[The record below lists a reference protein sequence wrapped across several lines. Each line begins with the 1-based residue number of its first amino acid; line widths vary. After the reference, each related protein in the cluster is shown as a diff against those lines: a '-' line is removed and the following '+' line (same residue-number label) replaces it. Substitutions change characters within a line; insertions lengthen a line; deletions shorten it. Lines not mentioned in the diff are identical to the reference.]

1 MTLLQDIHYTDN
13 DFWTELQSCWVNK
26 NYVRALNLL
35 ESNQELTSKYVNS
48 VWFNLLTN
56 SIYNLETQS
65 DPSFKSDKIQV
76 GYELPT
82 GIQNGEIFYEIEV
95 SNLNIYQSLISVGK
109 KTTTIEFDGV
119 FLNALAL
126 QNNEIVQVEIEY
138 NNNSVKFVLG
148 EKATST
154 VTCVVYTTIL
164 ASEYVSTN
172 FQTLNSNNLT
182 RTVTIPS
189 NQQLIS
195 WYCVKN
201 NQLVQIDVNYL
212 NNRLMFTV
220 NSDSIATGEQI
231 NCYYITM
238 AIDNF
243 PFVVEEGSIEVNGS
257 ITFLPYSDSIISVLN
272 YINKNTLAESSI
284 ILTDCTLNNGQ
295 MIISLLEPTDE
306 QIKCSIIY

>member
-13 DFWTELQSCWVNK
+13 DFWTELQNCWADK

-35 ESNQELTSKYVNS
+35 ESNQELISKYVNS
-48 VWFNLLTN
+48 AWFNSLTDN
-56 SIYNLETQS
+56 IYNLEIQS
-65 DPSFKSDKIQV
+65 DPSFKNDKIQV

-95 SNLNIYQSLISVGK
+95 SNLNTYQSLIKAGS

-126 QNNEIVQVEIEY
+126 QNNAIVQVEMEY
-138 NNNSVKFVLG
+138 NNNSVKFILG
-148 EKATST
+148 EKATSA

-172 FQTLNSNNLT
+172 FQTLDSNNLT
-182 RTVTIPS
+182 KTVTIPS

-201 NQLVQIDVNYL
+201 NRLVQIDVNYL
-212 NNRLMFTV
+212 NNQLMFTV
-220 NSDSIATGEQI
+220 NSDSIVSGEQI

-238 AIDNF
+238 TIDNF
-243 PFVVEEGSIEVNGS
+243 PFVVEEGSIEVDSS
-257 ITFLPYSDSIISVLN
+257 ITFLSYSDSIISVLN
-272 YINKNTLAESSI
+272 YINKNTLAQSSI
-284 ILTDCTLNNGQ
+284 ILTDCTLSNGQ
-295 MIISLLEPTDE
+295 MIISLSEPTDE

>member
-1 MTLLQDIHYTDN
+1 MMLLQDIHYTDN
-13 DFWTELQSCWVNK
+13 EFWTELQNCWADE
-26 NYVRALNLL
+26 NYARALNLL

-48 VWFNLLTN
+48 AWFNLLAN
-56 SIYNLETQS
+56 SIYTLETQS
-65 DPSFKSDKIQV
+65 DPSFKSNKIQV

-82 GIQNGEIFYEIEV
+82 VIQNGEIFYEIGV
-95 SNLNIYQSLISVGK
+95 SNLNTYQSLISVGK

-126 QNNEIVQVEIEY
+126 QNNAIVQVEIEY

-148 EKATST
+148 EKATSS

-172 FQTLNSNNLT
+172 FQTLDSNNLT

-212 NNRLMFTV
+212 NNQLMFAV
-220 NSDSIATGEQI
+220 NSDSITTGEQI
-231 NCYYITM
+231 KCYYITM
-238 AIDNF
+238 TIDNF
-243 PFVVEEGSIEVNGS
+243 PFIVKDGSIEIDSS
-257 ITFLPYSDSIISVLN
+257 ITSLSYNESIISVLN
-272 YINKNTLAESSI
+272 YINKNTLAESFI
-284 ILTDCTLNNGQ
+284 ILTDCTLSNNQ
-295 MIISLLEPTDE
+295 IIISLLEPTDE